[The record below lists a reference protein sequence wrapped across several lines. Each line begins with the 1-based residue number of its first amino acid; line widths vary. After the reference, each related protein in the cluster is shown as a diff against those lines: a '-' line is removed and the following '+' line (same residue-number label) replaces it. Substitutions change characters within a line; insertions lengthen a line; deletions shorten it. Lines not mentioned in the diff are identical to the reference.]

1 MNRRKFLYTSTTI
14 AIGAGIITTYGSK
27 QALGA
32 TFNLTDSVT
41 IPEEITNP
49 EININIKN
57 IELQAKNINIESNA
71 TIILKAGL
79 KDESTLESVDSTSIE
94 IMESTGKT
102 YVEDILLNIST
113 ENTGLDIGDEL
124 EGKNAGDSLEIV
136 LKLDI
141 EHPSTETISTD
152 RKNINIEITDEDGD
166 EDGDE
171 ENDEEPN
178 DEDAI
183 LLPNPDDI
191 ENHFTGAKD
200 DWIVEE
206 SAGITP
212 IETTYYLTNSTNNA
226 DIIKSSEG
234 LAKYPRRGDT
244 FSGYFKE
251 SSGDNPSHYLLFGF
265 QDKDNKYGV
274 FLTTKQTPF
283 MFKDDLIDLKSET
296 IDDAPPDTWY
306 EWEIQWLDN
315 EDGTIIYKI
324 YSLDQD
330 TAERNEELVSIS
342 MNDIEYNEGSIAI
355 YSDGNGDAYHSK
367 WDIIED

>member
-1 MNRRKFLYTSTTI
+1 MNRHKFIYTSTTI

-32 TFNLTDSVT
+32 TFNITDSVT

-49 EININIKN
+49 EININIEN
-57 IELQAKNINIESNA
+57 IELRTKNINIESNA

-79 KDESTLESVDSTSIE
+79 KNESTLESVDSTSIE

-171 ENDEEPN
+171 EPN

-191 ENHFTGAKD
+191 ENHFTGAKN
-200 DWIVEE
+200 DWIIKEKQ
-206 SAGITP
+206 
-212 IETTYYLTNSTNNA
+212 IEPTGTNYYLTDDSEEAGLITST
-226 DIIKSSEG
+226 SGLSE
-234 LAKYPRRGDT
+234 YPQRGDT

-251 SSGDNPSHYLLFGF
+251 KDDNAFHYLQFGIQNDESKF
-265 QDKDNKYGV
+265 YSILITTEQQPLIVKDND
-274 FLTTKQTPF
+274 FII
-283 MFKDDLIDLKSET
+283 KDNQEVEDAPIDL
-296 IDDAPPDTWY
+296 WY
-306 EWEIQWLDN
+306 EWEVTWGV
-315 EDGTIIYKI
+315 EEIIYRI
-324 YSLDQD
+324 YSIDQSSGEREEKI
-330 TAERNEELVSIS
+330 AELSTTNT
-342 MNDIEYNEGSIAI
+342 DYDEGSIGI
-355 YSDGNGDAYHSK
+355 YSNGSGKVHHSK
-367 WDIIED
+367 WNVIESTD